1 MRRRK
6 AALSLM
12 RVLPV
17 RGLCNLA
24 SETVLLLF
32 LPSVVFRRGAK
43 KRKKKDHP
51 LMREN
56 VNLTFCI

>member
-43 KRKKKDHP
+43 KRKKKRP
-51 LMREN
+51 STNEGK
-56 VNLTFCI
+56 C